1 MPLKSSSLWETGF
14 YVCSNHIYWN
24 NLCIF
29 VGKNTNTG
37 VYIDRFEEGANTF
50 LNAFPSL
57 PKPSSH
63 SLAFYLLGKLFLV
76 SPPAPITS
84 TGFLVHPSNGL
95 EKMMRNGHSMNVIL
109 LQRRYSQQR
118 KERRGL
124 FNLLCKLTKDR
135 LTGKLSSSI
144 C

>member
-1 MPLKSSSLWETGF
+1 ML
-14 YVCSNHIYWN
+14 
-24 NLCIF
+24 
-29 VGKNTNTG
+29 
-37 VYIDRFEEGANTF
+37 F
-50 LNAFPSL
+50 LLF

-63 SLAFYLLGKLFLV
+63 SLAFYLLGKLFTV

-84 TGFLVHPSNGL
+84 NDFLVHPSDGL
-95 EKMMRNGHSMNVIL
+95 EKMMRNGCSMNFIL
-109 LQRRYSQQR
+109 LQGRCSQQR

-135 LTGKLSSSI
+135 LTGKLSSGI